1 MANLQG
7 YELTVT
13 GRALLA
19 KAGTGACTL
28 NFTKVKLGADETSLN
43 DLINKTDLVG
53 TNIKQIDIVGS
64 KANGAT
70 FTIIATVTNS
80 GMQNNFLIR
89 QVGIFAKGVAA
100 TNPGTGVTPEDIS
113 ETLFA
118 VAYDTQ
124 PDIIPAESITP
135 YTRQFNANMT
145 VTNVEQCYVTL
156 TPAGVVTVQV
166 LNNHNDNSEAHGN
179 LIKRIFGS
187 ANATTDSVK
196 QEIEDW
202 AKKVCL
208 PLSGGTL
215 TGDLNASG
223 HNITANNFIGM
234 ASRAGDV
241 TGGYYKP
248 EEAFPTNDFRTKIFG
263 TSADDWSLHLIPFRT
278 KMPDGDSNHAGFA
291 FAAGDTQGFIQ
302 ASYIGPKV
310 VIGAGNQDNINWT
323 KQLAFKDSSIL
334 NNIEINNNNL
344 KITKG
349 DGSTNE
355 LTIPYSSKTGDVIGS
370 FGEGT
375 TTFPKTSFRSS
386 MFGSS
391 QGGGHIKSFNCKTPT
406 TAESSPNHS
415 GIAFGARDT
424 HGFLQLKYDVPTA
437 WIGAGNA
444 DKINWTKQLA
454 FKDDIPSAVNTMMV
468 KPMMMI
474 SESDIVGTGWTKN
487 IDGVITQIMEVD
499 LTEQEEVDIQFPI
512 SFPEKCLFLDV
523 EIINIE
529 KDTSINCNFHT
540 VEKTLDGAK
549 LLKVGTGSPKKIIVK
564 VIGI

>member
-64 KANGAT
+64 KANEST

-156 TPAGVVTVQV
+156 TPAGVITVQV

-187 ANATTDSVK
+187 ASATMDSVK
-196 QEIEDW
+196 TSVQNWCKESI
-202 AKKVCL
+202 
-208 PLSGGTL
+208 
-215 TGDLNASG
+215 AS
-223 HNITANNFIGM
+223 
-234 ASRAGDV
+234 
-241 TGGYYKP
+241 
-248 EEAFPTNDFRTKIFG
+248 IFG
-263 TSADDWSLHLIPFRT
+263 IASATQTNVKNKILEYAQEQINSWLETLGIRYNIAQNGYICLGKLFGNAIIQW
-278 KMPDGDSNHAGFA
+278 GDC
-291 FAAGDTQGFIQ
+291 I
-302 ASYIGPKV
+302 IK
-310 VIGAGNQDNINWT
+310 
-323 KQLAFKDSSIL
+323 
-334 NNIEINNNNL
+334 
-344 KITKG
+344 
-349 DGSTNE
+349 
-355 LTIPYSSKTGDVIGS
+355 IGS
-370 FGEGT
+370 IE
-375 TTFPKTSFRSS
+375 
-386 MFGSS
+386 
-391 QGGGHIKSFNCKTPT
+391 Q
-406 TAESSPNHS
+406 
-415 GIAFGARDT
+415 
-424 HGFLQLKYDVPTA
+424 DV
-437 WIGAGNA
+437 
-444 DKINWTKQLA
+444 D
-454 FKDDIPSAVNTMMV
+454 
-468 KPMMMI
+468 
-474 SESDIVGTGWTKN
+474 
-487 IDGVITQIMEVD
+487 
-499 LTEQEEVDIQFPI
+499 FPI
-512 SFPEKCLFLDV
+512 SFKSYGFCSVGILQESSDTVIIKYMDKHTTASTIRFRLSQVSSGVDTWIKFL
-523 EIINIE
+523 
-529 KDTSINCNFHT
+529 SIG
-540 VEKTLDGAK
+540 K
-549 LLKVGTGSPKKIIVK
+549 
-564 VIGI
+564 

>member
-64 KANGAT
+64 KANEAT

-100 TNPGTGVTPEDIS
+100 TNPGTGVTPEDVN

-187 ANATTDSVK
+187 ASATMDSVK
-196 QEIEDW
+196 TSVQNWCKESIASIFGIASATQTNVKNKILEYAQEQINSWLETLGIRYNI
-202 AKKVCL
+202 AQNGYICL
-208 PLSGGTL
+208 GKLF
-215 TGDLNASG
+215 GDAIIQWGLIIGNNRLV
-223 HNITANNFIGM
+223 NITTSITIKQILYCNVCDGVSISEDDGIGYFLGV
-234 ASRAGDV
+234 ADV
-241 TGGYYKP
+241 T
-248 EEAFPTNDFRTKIFG
+248 PTNITFRFKENPQT
-263 TSADDWSLHLIPFRT
+263 FRW
-278 KMPDGDSNHAGFA
+278 
-291 FAAGDTQGFIQ
+291 FI
-302 ASYIGPKV
+302 
-310 VIGAGNQDNINWT
+310 
-323 KQLAFKDSSIL
+323 L
-334 NNIEINNNNL
+334 
-344 KITKG
+344 
-349 DGSTNE
+349 
-355 LTIPYSSKTGDVIGS
+355 SK
-370 FGEGT
+370 
-375 TTFPKTSFRSS
+375 
-386 MFGSS
+386 
-391 QGGGHIKSFNCKTPT
+391 
-406 TAESSPNHS
+406 
-415 GIAFGARDT
+415 
-424 HGFLQLKYDVPTA
+424 
-437 WIGAGNA
+437 
-444 DKINWTKQLA
+444 
-454 FKDDIPSAVNTMMV
+454 
-468 KPMMMI
+468 
-474 SESDIVGTGWTKN
+474 
-487 IDGVITQIMEVD
+487 
-499 LTEQEEVDIQFPI
+499 
-512 SFPEKCLFLDV
+512 
-523 EIINIE
+523 
-529 KDTSINCNFHT
+529 
-540 VEKTLDGAK
+540 
-549 LLKVGTGSPKKIIVK
+549 
-564 VIGI
+564 

>member
-64 KANGAT
+64 KANEAT

-187 ANATTDSVK
+187 ASATMDSVK
-196 QEIEDW
+196 TSVQNWCKESIASIFGIASATQTNVKNKILEYAQEQINSWLETLGIRYNIAQNGYICLGKLFGDAIIQW
-202 AKKVCL
+202 GLVNILQNQQTIIKELNVSWSYCIACACVLEESGQFSLIKWLDKQSNGHSIKFMSQNKVTDEYGVWF
-208 PLSGGTL
+208 S
-215 TGDLNASG
+215 
-223 HNITANNFIGM
+223 FIG
-234 ASRAGDV
+234 
-241 TGGYYKP
+241 
-248 EEAFPTNDFRTKIFG
+248 
-263 TSADDWSLHLIPFRT
+263 
-278 KMPDGDSNHAGFA
+278 
-291 FAAGDTQGFIQ
+291 
-302 ASYIGPKV
+302 IGK
-310 VIGAGNQDNINWT
+310 
-323 KQLAFKDSSIL
+323 
-334 NNIEINNNNL
+334 
-344 KITKG
+344 
-349 DGSTNE
+349 
-355 LTIPYSSKTGDVIGS
+355 
-370 FGEGT
+370 
-375 TTFPKTSFRSS
+375 
-386 MFGSS
+386 
-391 QGGGHIKSFNCKTPT
+391 
-406 TAESSPNHS
+406 
-415 GIAFGARDT
+415 
-424 HGFLQLKYDVPTA
+424 
-437 WIGAGNA
+437 
-444 DKINWTKQLA
+444 
-454 FKDDIPSAVNTMMV
+454 
-468 KPMMMI
+468 
-474 SESDIVGTGWTKN
+474 
-487 IDGVITQIMEVD
+487 
-499 LTEQEEVDIQFPI
+499 
-512 SFPEKCLFLDV
+512 
-523 EIINIE
+523 
-529 KDTSINCNFHT
+529 
-540 VEKTLDGAK
+540 
-549 LLKVGTGSPKKIIVK
+549 
-564 VIGI
+564 

>member
-64 KANGAT
+64 KANEAT

-187 ANATTDSVK
+187 ANATMDSVK
-196 QEIEDW
+196 TSVQNWCKESIASIFGIASATQTNVKNKILEYAQEQINSWLETLGIRYNI
-202 AKKVCL
+202 AQNGYICL
-208 PLSGGTL
+208 GKL
-215 TGDLNASG
+215 
-223 HNITANNFIGM
+223 F
-234 ASRAGDV
+234 GDV
-241 TGGYYKP
+241 
-248 EEAFPTNDFRTKIFG
+248 IIQWG
-263 TSADDWSLHLIPFRT
+263 T
-278 KMPDGDSNHAGFA
+278 
-291 FAAGDTQGFIQ
+291 
-302 ASYIGPKV
+302 
-310 VIGAGNQDNINWT
+310 
-323 KQLAFKDSSIL
+323 IL
-334 NNIEINNNNL
+334 F
-344 KITKG
+344 
-349 DGSTNE
+349 DGSTTE
-355 LTIPYSSKTGDVIGS
+355 KTITLPINFNIILGFSTFAYGQGVHSV
-370 FGEGT
+370 FGGYHQ
-375 TTFPKTSFRSS
+375 PPNGILMYR
-386 MFGSS
+386 
-391 QGGGHIKSFNCKTPT
+391 KSFFAENVNCIWL
-406 TAESSPNHS
+406 
-415 GIAFGARDT
+415 G
-424 HGFLQLKYDVPTA
+424 V
-437 WIGAGNA
+437 
-444 DKINWTKQLA
+444 
-454 FKDDIPSAVNTMMV
+454 FK
-468 KPMMMI
+468 
-474 SESDIVGTGWTKN
+474 
-487 IDGVITQIMEVD
+487 
-499 LTEQEEVDIQFPI
+499 
-512 SFPEKCLFLDV
+512 
-523 EIINIE
+523 
-529 KDTSINCNFHT
+529 
-540 VEKTLDGAK
+540 
-549 LLKVGTGSPKKIIVK
+549 
-564 VIGI
+564 

>member
-64 KANGAT
+64 KANEAT

-100 TNPGTGVTPEDIS
+100 TNPGTGVTPEDVN

-187 ANATTDSVK
+187 ASATMDSVK
-196 QEIEDW
+196 TSVQNWCKESI
-202 AKKVCL
+202 
-208 PLSGGTL
+208 
-215 TGDLNASG
+215 AS
-223 HNITANNFIGM
+223 
-234 ASRAGDV
+234 
-241 TGGYYKP
+241 
-248 EEAFPTNDFRTKIFG
+248 IFG
-263 TSADDWSLHLIPFRT
+263 IASATQTNVKNKILEYAQEQINSWLETLGIRYNIAQNGYICLGKLF
-278 KMPDGDSNHAGFA
+278 GDAI
-291 FAAGDTQGFIQ
+291 IQ
-302 ASYIGPKV
+302 WGYC
-310 VIGAGNQDNINWT
+310 T
-323 KQLAFKDSSIL
+323 T
-334 NNIEINNNNL
+334 E
-344 KITKG
+344 T
-349 DGSTNE
+349 T
-355 LTIPYSSKTGDVIGS
+355 PY
-370 FGEGT
+370 
-375 TTFPKTSFRSS
+375 
-386 MFGSS
+386 
-391 QGGGHIKSFNCKTPT
+391 
-406 TAESSPNHS
+406 
-415 GIAFGARDT
+415 
-424 HGFLQLKYDVPTA
+424 
-437 WIGAGNA
+437 
-444 DKINWTKQLA
+444 
-454 FKDDIPSAVNTMMV
+454 
-468 KPMMMI
+468 
-474 SESDIVGTGWTKN
+474 
-487 IDGVITQIMEVD
+487 
-499 LTEQEEVDIQFPI
+499 
-512 SFPEKCLFLDV
+512 
-523 EIINIE
+523 
-529 KDTSINCNFHT
+529 
-540 VEKTLDGAK
+540 
-549 LLKVGTGSPKKIIVK
+549 
-564 VIGI
+564 

>member
-64 KANGAT
+64 KANEAT

-100 TNPGTGVTPEDIS
+100 TNPGTGVTPEDIN

-187 ANATTDSVK
+187 ANATMDSVK
-196 QEIEDW
+196 TSVQNWCKESIASIFGIASATQTNVKNKILEYAQEQINSWLETLGIRYNI
-202 AKKVCL
+202 AQNGYICL
-208 PLSGGTL
+208 GKLFGDAIIQWGLSGEDKGS
-215 TGDLNASG
+215 SG
-223 HNITANNFIGM
+223 GANFIFPINFNTIYVALGTPN
-234 ASRAGDV
+234 SITNLIGGFGIKNLV
-241 TGGYYKP
+241 TTGLMIDAYNKEYLDKYY
-248 EEAFPTNDFRTKIFG
+248 I
-263 TSADDWSLHLIPFRT
+263 
-278 KMPDGDSNHAGFA
+278 
-291 FAAGDTQGFIQ
+291 
-302 ASYIGPKV
+302 V
-310 VIGAGNQDNINWT
+310 
-323 KQLAFKDSSIL
+323 
-334 NNIEINNNNL
+334 
-344 KITKG
+344 
-349 DGSTNE
+349 
-355 LTIPYSSKTGDVIGS
+355 
-370 FGEGT
+370 
-375 TTFPKTSFRSS
+375 
-386 MFGSS
+386 
-391 QGGGHIKSFNCKTPT
+391 
-406 TAESSPNHS
+406 
-415 GIAFGARDT
+415 AFG
-424 HGFLQLKYDVPTA
+424 K
-437 WIGAGNA
+437 
-444 DKINWTKQLA
+444 
-454 FKDDIPSAVNTMMV
+454 
-468 KPMMMI
+468 
-474 SESDIVGTGWTKN
+474 
-487 IDGVITQIMEVD
+487 
-499 LTEQEEVDIQFPI
+499 
-512 SFPEKCLFLDV
+512 
-523 EIINIE
+523 
-529 KDTSINCNFHT
+529 
-540 VEKTLDGAK
+540 
-549 LLKVGTGSPKKIIVK
+549 
-564 VIGI
+564 

>member
-64 KANGAT
+64 KANEAT

-187 ANATTDSVK
+187 ANATMDSVK
-196 QEIEDW
+196 TSVQNWCKESI
-202 AKKVCL
+202 
-208 PLSGGTL
+208 
-215 TGDLNASG
+215 AS
-223 HNITANNFIGM
+223 
-234 ASRAGDV
+234 
-241 TGGYYKP
+241 
-248 EEAFPTNDFRTKIFG
+248 IFG
-263 TSADDWSLHLIPFRT
+263 IASATQTNVKNKILEYAQEQINSWLETLGIRYNIAQNGYICLGKLF
-278 KMPDGDSNHAGFA
+278 GDAI
-291 FAAGDTQGFIQ
+291 IQ
-302 ASYIGPKV
+302 WGTNAWENLDY
-310 VIGAGNQDNINWT
+310 
-323 KQLAFKDSSIL
+323 
-334 NNIEINNNNL
+334 NIEIKLPTAYTNKNFINL
-344 KITKG
+344 GTVIDSGIDHTTSATLTTTTGTKTAI
-349 DGSTNE
+349 SFTFTNIPLNVNE
-355 LTIPYSSKTGDVIGS
+355 LRLFWLS
-370 FGEGT
+370 FG
-375 TTFPKTSFRSS
+375 
-386 MFGSS
+386 
-391 QGGGHIKSFNCKTPT
+391 Q
-406 TAESSPNHS
+406 
-415 GIAFGARDT
+415 
-424 HGFLQLKYDVPTA
+424 
-437 WIGAGNA
+437 
-444 DKINWTKQLA
+444 
-454 FKDDIPSAVNTMMV
+454 
-468 KPMMMI
+468 
-474 SESDIVGTGWTKN
+474 
-487 IDGVITQIMEVD
+487 
-499 LTEQEEVDIQFPI
+499 
-512 SFPEKCLFLDV
+512 
-523 EIINIE
+523 
-529 KDTSINCNFHT
+529 
-540 VEKTLDGAK
+540 
-549 LLKVGTGSPKKIIVK
+549 
-564 VIGI
+564 

>member
-64 KANGAT
+64 KANEAT

-100 TNPGTGVTPEDIS
+100 TNPGTGVTPEDVN

-187 ANATTDSVK
+187 ASATMDSVK
-196 QEIEDW
+196 TSVQNWCKESIASIFGIASATQTNVKNKILEYAQEQINSWLETLGIRYNIAQNGYICLGKLFGDAIIQW
-202 AKKVCL
+202 GFVYSKHTNVENKVNRSITFNDRCFFTL
-208 PLSGGTL
+208 LTYKDDYVKSGTL
-215 TGDLNASG
+215 TILTGKDL
-223 HNITANNFIGM
+223 I
-234 ASRAGDV
+234 
-241 TGGYYKP
+241 
-248 EEAFPTNDFRTKIFG
+248 
-263 TSADDWSLHLIPFRT
+263 
-278 KMPDGDSNHAGFA
+278 DSF
-291 FAAGDTQGFIQ
+291 T
-302 ASYIGPKV
+302 Y
-310 VIGAGNQDNINWT
+310 W
-323 KQLAFKDSSIL
+323 DS
-334 NNIEINNNNL
+334 
-344 KITKG
+344 
-349 DGSTNE
+349 
-355 LTIPYSSKTGDVIGS
+355 
-370 FGEGT
+370 
-375 TTFPKTSFRSS
+375 
-386 MFGSS
+386 
-391 QGGGHIKSFNCKTPT
+391 TPT
-406 TAESSPNHS
+406 
-415 GIAFGARDT
+415 
-424 HGFLQLKYDVPTA
+424 KDVNNVYCFS
-437 WIGAGNA
+437 IG
-444 DKINWTKQLA
+444 K
-454 FKDDIPSAVNTMMV
+454 
-468 KPMMMI
+468 
-474 SESDIVGTGWTKN
+474 
-487 IDGVITQIMEVD
+487 
-499 LTEQEEVDIQFPI
+499 
-512 SFPEKCLFLDV
+512 
-523 EIINIE
+523 
-529 KDTSINCNFHT
+529 
-540 VEKTLDGAK
+540 
-549 LLKVGTGSPKKIIVK
+549 
-564 VIGI
+564 

>member
-1 MANLQG
+1 MASFPPVSMTTEGLNMI
-7 YELTVT
+7 
-13 GRALLA
+13 A
-19 KAGTGACTL
+19 KASSGNSQDRL
-28 NFTKVKLGADETSLN
+28 IITKVKLGDGVSEGNIRDYTDVISSKKEVTLAEWEDRGDGRFRYTFIYNNEGVKTGFYHREIGLFAKNGDSGTEKLIAYSNAGSYPGYIDDETKEIPYQRLM
-43 DLINKTDLVG
+43 INIGVGDTDNVSG
-53 TNIKQIDIVGS
+53 QVDVSNAV
-64 KANGAT
+64 
-70 FTIIATVTNS
+70 TIE
-80 GMQNNFLIR
+80 ML
-89 QVGIFAKGVAA
+89 K
-100 TNPGTGVTPEDIS
+100 E
-113 ETLFA
+113 EL
-118 VAYDTQ
+118 
-124 PDIIPAESITP
+124 
-135 YTRQFNANMT
+135 
-145 VTNVEQCYVTL
+145 
-156 TPAGVVTVQV
+156 
-166 LNNHNDNSEAHGN
+166 
-179 LIKRIFGS
+179 
-187 ANATTDSVK
+187 
-196 QEIEDW
+196 
-202 AKKVCL
+202 KKYL

-215 TGDLNASG
+215 TGNLNASG

-248 EEAFPTNDFRTKIFG
+248 EEAFPTNEFRTKIFG
-263 TSADDWSLHLIPFRT
+263 TNADDWSLHLIPFRT

-310 VIGAGNQDNINWT
+310 VVGAGNQDNINWT
-323 KQLAFKDSSIL
+323 KEIALKDE
-334 NNIEINNNNL
+334 NIIQAIGINNNNL
-344 KITKG
+344 RVTKG

-375 TTFPKTSFRSS
+375 TTFPTTSFRSS

-499 LTEQEEVDIQFPI
+499 LTGQEEVDIQFPV

-549 LLKVGTGSPKKIIVK
+549 LLKVGTGSPKKIVVK

>member
-64 KANGAT
+64 KANEAT

-100 TNPGTGVTPEDIS
+100 TNPGTGVTPEDVN

-187 ANATTDSVK
+187 ASATMDSVK
-196 QEIEDW
+196 TSVQNWCKESIASIFGIASATQTNVKNKILEYAQEQINSWLETLGIRYNIAQNGYICLGKLFGDAIIQWGMFVTNVEQGKNNTFTFPIAFKNNLYFYW
-202 AKKVCL
+202 AFDYTGYFYNLIIKNKDINSCYIYGAYPNGTEQTGELAPTGV
-208 PLSGGTL
+208 SGI
-215 TGDLNASG
+215 SV
-223 HNITANNFIGM
+223 FIG
-234 ASRAGDV
+234 S
-241 TGGYYKP
+241 
-248 EEAFPTNDFRTKIFG
+248 
-263 TSADDWSLHLIPFRT
+263 
-278 KMPDGDSNHAGFA
+278 
-291 FAAGDTQGFIQ
+291 
-302 ASYIGPKV
+302 
-310 VIGAGNQDNINWT
+310 
-323 KQLAFKDSSIL
+323 
-334 NNIEINNNNL
+334 
-344 KITKG
+344 
-349 DGSTNE
+349 
-355 LTIPYSSKTGDVIGS
+355 
-370 FGEGT
+370 
-375 TTFPKTSFRSS
+375 
-386 MFGSS
+386 
-391 QGGGHIKSFNCKTPT
+391 
-406 TAESSPNHS
+406 
-415 GIAFGARDT
+415 
-424 HGFLQLKYDVPTA
+424 
-437 WIGAGNA
+437 
-444 DKINWTKQLA
+444 
-454 FKDDIPSAVNTMMV
+454 
-468 KPMMMI
+468 
-474 SESDIVGTGWTKN
+474 
-487 IDGVITQIMEVD
+487 
-499 LTEQEEVDIQFPI
+499 
-512 SFPEKCLFLDV
+512 
-523 EIINIE
+523 
-529 KDTSINCNFHT
+529 
-540 VEKTLDGAK
+540 
-549 LLKVGTGSPKKIIVK
+549 
-564 VIGI
+564 